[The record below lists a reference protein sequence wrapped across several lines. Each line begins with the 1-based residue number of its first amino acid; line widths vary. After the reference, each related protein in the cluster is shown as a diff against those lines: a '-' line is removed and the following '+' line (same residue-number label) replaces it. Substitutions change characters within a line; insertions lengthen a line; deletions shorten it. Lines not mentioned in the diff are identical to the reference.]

1 MSWVLLS
8 PAMVEKIH
16 DSALNPGELQGRAQD
31 KSLES
36 ALARVDNRLAYGM
49 IKDVFDLAAAY
60 ASAVAR
66 GHCFNDGNKRTAFYT
81 MDAILRLNGIALNW
95 NTTEIGDTIIQLAQ
109 GHMHEEDF
117 AHFLRN
123 HPQT

>member
-8 PAMVEKIH
+8 ATMVEKIH

-31 KSLES
+31 KSLDS
-36 ALARVDNRLAYGM
+36 ALARVDNRVAYGM
-49 IKDVFDLAAAY
+49 INDVFDLAAAY
-60 ASAVAR
+60 ATAISR

-95 NTTEIGDTIIQLAQ
+95 STTEIGDTIIRLAQ
-109 GHMHEEDF
+109 GHIHDDDF
-117 AHFLRN
+117 AAYLRN
-123 HPQT
+123 HPLT